1 MVSLLNIEWSSYV
14 YRGLSRLTIELLTF
28 NYSANC
34 GAHRDKRKLTHA
46 QLWVE
51 GYDWGY
57 EFDCA
62 SCMHQFSRVCT
73 REVPSTRLDSFWPKF
88 AIN

>member
-1 MVSLLNIEWSSYV
+1 MVSLLKYEMRSSYV

-46 QLWVE
+46 RS
-51 GYDWGY
+51 Y
-57 EFDCA
+57 E
-62 SCMHQFSRVCT
+62 
-73 REVPSTRLDSFWPKF
+73 
-88 AIN
+88 